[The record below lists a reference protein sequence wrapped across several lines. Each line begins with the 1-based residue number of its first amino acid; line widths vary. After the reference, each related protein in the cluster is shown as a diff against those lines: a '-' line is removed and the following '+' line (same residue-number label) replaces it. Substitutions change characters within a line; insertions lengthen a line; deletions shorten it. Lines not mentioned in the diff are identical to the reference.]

1 MVTYKVNGSS
11 IFNLAFHVWREW
23 SEIISDLIQLENEI
37 KLKNDIK
44 NHMRCA

>member
-11 IFNLAFHVWREW
+11 IFNLAIHVWREW